1 MEKNQK
7 AITTIRAGVIKFACK
22 LDNIDNRNRE
32 LKNQAWNACDK
43 DNAKLRSAYIF
54 WWEYEFAL
62 YKKSSDNQSTT
73 IMISIPT
80 ESEAQTLMI
89 T

>member
-7 AITTIRAGVIKFACK
+7 AISTIRAGVIKFACK
-22 LDNIDNRNRE
+22 LDNIDHRNLE

-62 YKKSSDNQSTT
+62 YENIDNQQLWSAFRPSLNWDR
-73 IMISIPT
+73 IDGS
-80 ESEAQTLMI
+80 
-89 T
+89 

>member
-62 YKKSSDNQSTT
+62 YEKVVIINHQQLWSAFLPSLS
-73 IMISIPT
+73 
-80 ESEAQTLMI
+80 
-89 T
+89 